1 MYGLTEKE
9 FYKII
14 EVLKSYSK
22 EIEWVK
28 IFGSR
33 ARGDYKKVSDVDLA
47 IKFRNDFLLELKDDF
62 FSTTLPYT
70 IDVIDYEKNTNESL
84 KRFIDTEGKVIFFTD
99 ERGKVLMNENK
110 LNLKLSDFK
119 RALERLEDS
128 LTKDPHK
135 DDLYL
140 DGTIQRFEF
149 VFELSWKLMKAY
161 LEYDGIEANSPRGA
175 FREAFKIELIE
186 DGTAWIKMM
195 ENRNR
200 TSHTYNQDTA
210 WEIYNK
216 VKEEYVILFKEFAV
230 IIEKKI
236 EDIE

>member
-14 EVLKSYSK
+14 EVLKPYSK

-33 ARGDYKKVSDVDLA
+33 ARGDYKKTSDVDLA
-47 IKFRNDFLLELKDDF
+47 IKFRKDLLLELKDDF
-62 FSTTLPYT
+62 FSTSLPYT
-70 IDVIDYEKNTNESL
+70 IDVIDYEKNTNENL
-84 KRFIDTEGKVIFFTD
+84 KGFIDSEGKIIFFTD

-110 LNLKLSDFK
+110 LNFKLSDFK
-119 RALERLEDS
+119 KALERLEDS

-186 DGTAWIKMM
+186 DGAAWIKMM

-200 TSHTYNQDTA
+200 TSHTYNLDTA

-216 VKEEYVILFKEFAV
+216 VKEEYILLFKEFSEV
-230 IIEKKI
+230 IDKKI
-236 EDIE
+236 GEIE